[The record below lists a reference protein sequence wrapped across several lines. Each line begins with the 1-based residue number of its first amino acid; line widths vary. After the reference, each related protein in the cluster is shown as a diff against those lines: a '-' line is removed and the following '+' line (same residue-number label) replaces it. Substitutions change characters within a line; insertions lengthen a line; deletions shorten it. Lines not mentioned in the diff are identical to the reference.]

1 MKRFLAILTFLVLLP
16 SLSSAEITA
25 KGVKVGVNLTN
36 LHGAYINYED
46 TDPKISLC
54 LGGFIVY
61 KVTNDFFIQPEI
73 YLTRRGTKEE
83 DWKLTLKYLEVPVLA
98 KLVLNAKSESDFK
111 YFVFAGGYYSFYLG
125 GKEVFEQEEYAPDV
139 EGSDYGLV
147 IGAGTDLIF
156 FERKFTVDVRYS
168 FGTKVIDPDEE
179 DIKNKAFTLTI
190 GYFF

>member
-1 MKRFLAILTFLVLLP
+1 MKRFLAVLTFLVLLS

-36 LHGAYINYED
+36 LHGAEFDWD
-46 TDPKISLC
+46 TDPKISFC
-54 LGGFIVY
+54 FGGFIVY
-61 KVTNDFFIQPEI
+61 KVANDFFIQPEI
-73 YLTRRGTKEE
+73 YLTRRGAKEE

-111 YFVFAGGYYSFYLG
+111 YFVFAGGYYSFYLS
-125 GKEVFEQEEYAPDV
+125 GKEVIEREQYAPDV
-139 EGSDYGLV
+139 ERSDYGLV

-190 GYFF
+190 GYIF